1 MVKNPK
7 PKQSPPAKKQAP
19 PAKKQET
26 PAKMSHAL
34 RQMKFMQRRD
44 GAAKTRVVNSQPDG
58 AESAPADTGTMLR
71 RPPALRPASANPRF
85 TSSLDIR
92 WMIEGQVK

>member
-1 MVKNPK
+1 MVKSPH
-7 PKQSPPAKKQAP
+7 KQRPPAKKQEP

-58 AESAPADTGTMLR
+58 AESAPADTGTMLPSREYFGR
-71 RPPALRPASANPRF
+71 RSFGGFNPIMEEAYAAF
-85 TSSLDIR
+85 YAP
-92 WMIEGQVK
+92 G